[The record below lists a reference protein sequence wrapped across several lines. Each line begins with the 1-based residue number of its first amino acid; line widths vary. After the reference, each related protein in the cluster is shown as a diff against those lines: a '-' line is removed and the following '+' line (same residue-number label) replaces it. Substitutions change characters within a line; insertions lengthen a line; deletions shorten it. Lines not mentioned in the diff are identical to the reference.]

1 MAVVS
6 SDERSCLGY
15 ENRHINSWI
24 SAYTVV
30 QIGKQ
35 GLSLTIWSSQSML
48 LKILLKVASKGK
60 FSGMFDIVG

>member
-1 MAVVS
+1 MAVVT

>member
-30 QIGKQ
+30 QTGKQ

-48 LKILLKVASKGK
+48 LKILLKVASKGR

>member
-15 ENRHINSWI
+15 ENGHINSWI

-30 QIGKQ
+30 QTGKQ

>member
-60 FSGMFDIVG
+60 FSGMFDIMG